1 MIITIRA
8 KVQNVVSKYLCV
20 QLSKCNFCGLRTPA
34 PDAGIIVPED
44 SGFNK

>member
-1 MIITIRA
+1 MIITIRT
-8 KVQNVVSKYLCV
+8 KVQNVVPKYLCV